1 MDNPKSRSDRDWRP
15 DIDDDNDYEYRD
27 GYWHVYYDEHDELT
41 VEEEDAAERSYIR
54 SQKRAEWDHYHPS
67 ESCPECELD
76 Q

>member
-15 DIDDDNDYEYRD
+15 DDDDDNDYEYRD

-54 SQKRAEWDHYHPS
+54 SQKRAEWDHYHPG
-67 ESCPECELD
+67 ESWPDCELE
-76 Q
+76 